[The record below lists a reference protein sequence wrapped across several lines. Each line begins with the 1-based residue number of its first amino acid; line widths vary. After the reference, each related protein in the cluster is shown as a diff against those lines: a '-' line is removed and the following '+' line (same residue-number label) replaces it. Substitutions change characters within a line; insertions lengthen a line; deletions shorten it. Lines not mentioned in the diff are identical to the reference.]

1 MPHSHRSSNA
11 SAPCRLEWR
20 PSRWLLSAL
29 LALTLAAPLAVLA
42 SELPRHAAWPLAV
55 AAGIHGLRLMWRE
68 HRRVRPVLVFPGG
81 DAPVEVDAVAVD
93 GVTVSWRGPL
103 AFVSWRDGQGRTH
116 RLSWWPDTLPA
127 ASRRELRLAAPGPSR
142 AARLPSVAP

>member
-29 LALTLAAPLAVLA
+29 LALTVAAPLAVLA
-42 SELPRHAAWPLAV
+42 SELPRPAAWPLAA
-55 AAGIHGLRLMWRE
+55 AAGLHGLCLLRRE
-68 HRRVRPVLVFPGG
+68 HRRARTVLVFRGG
-81 DAPVEVDAVAVD
+81 DAPVEVDGGAVTSANVC
-93 GVTVSWRGPL
+93 WRGPL
-103 AFVSWRDGQGRTH
+103 AFVSWRDGQGRVH

-127 ASRRELRLAAPGPSR
+127 ASRRELRLAAPGQPR
-142 AARLPSVAP
+142 AARPPSVAP